1 MKKIFIIAFIVF
13 SASMTK
19 LYSQDT
25 CMSKHK
31 YIEEQIQNNAI
42 KTVNISQKYN
52 LDIFLKENKKLRIK
66 NKILIS
72 SIISTLLVHL
82 VFIKIY

>member
-1 MKKIFIIAFIVF
+1 MKKIIIIALIVF
-13 SASMTK
+13 SANMYKS
-19 LYSQDT
+19 YSQDT

-31 YIEEQIQNNAI
+31 YIDEQIQNNAI

-82 VFIKIY
+82 VFIKKD